1 MVRVVLELEAY
12 VPGGHACF
20 IPPGQKNPAGQAAA
34 AAEVAVPALQE
45 KPAGQAMQREVYEK
59 IGSAL
64 FPVFPDDAS
73 APTYIF
79 VTVVR
84 MLEVHAPFVAPM

>member
-1 MVRVVLELEAY
+1 MLELEAY

-20 IPPGQKNPAGQAAA
+20 LPPGQKNPAGQAAA

-45 KPAGQAMQREVYEK
+45 KPTGHALQREVYEN

-64 FPVFPDDAS
+64 FPDDIS
-73 APTYIF
+73 VPTYIF

-84 MLEVHAPFVAPM
+84 MLEVHAPFVAL